1 MGEGEEH
8 TGLSCGD
15 LEERDHL
22 EDPGVDGRI
31 ILKLIFNQVDEDMGW
46 IVTVQDRDRWCAVLK
61 AVMNFQ
67 VP

>member
-1 MGEGEEH
+1 VR
-8 TGLSCGD
+8 
-15 LEERDHL
+15 EREHL

-31 ILKLIFNQVDEDMGW
+31 ILKLIFRKLERGMDW
-46 IVTVQDRDRWCAVLK
+46 IDLVQERDRFRALVN